1 MRKCMIAIFL
11 LIIFG
16 AQPVFAEVYT
26 TEKTEGLGDCIYV
39 AGSPDNYPVEFYDE
53 ENNAY
58 CGIIPDMLRII
69 SERSGVDFVYING
82 NKADKNTM
90 GENLQVEIVSS
101 SENISTLPYYKD
113 YLELVS
119 FEKDG
124 KTVKSGLVFTSLT
137 DDVLISKTKAA
148 ASEIPEDVKSGIY
161 LSYATENTKINYIWI
176 VIVIALV
183 A

>member
-11 LIIFG
+11 LIIFC
-16 AQPVFAEVYT
+16 ACPVFAEVYT

-39 AGSPDNYPVEFYDE
+39 AGSSDNYPVEFYDE
-53 ENNAY
+53 DKCAY

-82 NKADKNTM
+82 NNADKNKM
-90 GENLQVEIVSS
+90 GENLQVEIVSF
-101 SENISTLPYYKD
+101 SENISDLSYYRD

-124 KTVKSGLVFTSLT
+124 
-137 DDVLISKTKAA
+137 
-148 ASEIPEDVKSGIY
+148 
-161 LSYATENTKINYIWI
+161 
-176 VIVIALV
+176 
-183 A
+183 